1 MPAVRNVQ
9 NIFTG
14 REQNAS
20 RAPTIGALARRG
32 RTHALNTVHFIRPAA
47 VSARVITLPTSTA
60 RRRCL
65 GGSARLSFR
74 VGAHNVARFGAAEGA
89 DGGMIVALSI
99 ASGLVAGV
107 ASSLR
112 SASVRPKKSAMW

>member
-32 RTHALNTVHFIRPAA
+32 RRHALNAVYFIRPAA
-47 VSARVITLPTSTA
+47 VSARVITLPTSTV
-60 RRRCL
+60 RRRSL

-74 VGAHNVARFGAAEGA
+74 VGAHNVARFGAGEGA
-89 DGGMIVALSI
+89 DGGMIVALSL
-99 ASGLVAGV
+99 ASAVVAG

-112 SASVRPKKSAMW
+112 

>member
-14 REQNAS
+14 REQNAP
-20 RAPTIGALARRG
+20 RAPTTGALARSVSR
-32 RTHALNTVHFIRPAA
+32 HPLNAVYFMRPAA

-74 VGAHNVARFGAAEGA
+74 VGAHSVARFGAAEGA

-99 ASGLVAGV
+99 ASAFVAGV

-112 SASVRPKKSAMW
+112 